1 MLRHALPGNDC
12 TPGFTKTHLVKP
24 QGKTRHMRACISQSG
39 YVFSPG
45 GRSGPRSL
53 GVRASAQ
60 SLPLG
65 ESLNRHNRHDRNN
78 LEGRCQPHAP
88 PSAAHRVAPERECDK
103 APTPVSRYRPSTLKS
118 PGARTFAGVVTPPRE
133 RRFRQ
138 EAQPPP
144 TLLVRVLVARLLC
157 SRTLSSAGPP
167 CSPRS
172 GHAA

>member
-1 MLRHALPGNDC
+1 MLRHALPDNEC

-24 QGKTRHMRACISQSG
+24 QGKTRHMRACVSQNG

-45 GRSGPRSL
+45 GQGPRSL
-53 GVRASAQ
+53 GVCANAQ

-65 ESLNRHNRHDRNN
+65 DSLNRYNRQPDRNN

-133 RRFRQ
+133 RRFKQ
-138 EAQPPP
+138 DAKPPP
-144 TLLVRVLVARLLC
+144 TLLVGDLVFLLQH
-157 SRTLSSAGPP
+157 SRRLSSAGPP